1 MLLLLLLLLML
12 LLLMLSDVADAPA
25 AIAAMRQPVFG
36 FHPFTSLS
44 VMLIMHN
51 CRFAVVRMH
60 QKRCGAD
67 YRHQ

>member
-1 MLLLLLLLLML
+1 MSSVLLML
-12 LLLMLSDVADAPA
+12 LLLMLADVADAPA
-25 AIAAMRQPVFG
+25 APAAMRQPVFG
-36 FHPFTSLS
+36 FRLFTALS

-51 CRFAVVRMH
+51 RRFAVVRMH